1 MRTLAASLIL
11 ASALALCTGALAEG
25 TKPAAKSSE
34 PRPTAE
40 SAKPP
45 AEAPKPAA
53 DASSGADER
62 PARSRVDQLIAELA
76 RDGTANVEE
85 LADILATDGR
95 EKLDHII
102 VNLATQTLYE
112 CNIDGQVLHETHVS
126 SGRKGYDTPPGEYK
140 VFNKALKAYSQKY
153 EAWMLYW
160 MGLTSDG
167 GYGMHGLEG
176 SSYER
181 LLGKVASHGCIRLS
195 RAHAKEMYQR
205 VEVGMPVTILSDPE
219 LKLQAFKPLSREAA
233 LSMVLEALSPS
244 DPEQVFF

>member
-1 MRTLAASLIL
+1 MRTLTASLIL
-11 ASALALCTGALAEG
+11 ASAIALCSSALAEEP
-25 TKPAAKSSE
+25 KPAAK
-34 PRPTAE
+34 PADAP
-40 SAKPP
+40 AKPA

-53 DASSGADER
+53 DAAASADSK
-62 PARSRVDQLIAELA
+62 PARSRVDQLIAEMA
-76 RDGTANVEE
+76 KDGTANVEE

-102 VNLATQTLYE
+102 VNLANQTLYE

-140 VFNKALKAYSQKY
+140 VVNKALKAYSQKY

-181 LLGKVASHGCIRLS
+181 LLGHVASHGCVRLG
-195 RAHAKEMYQR
+195 RTAAKEMYQR
-205 VEVGMPVTILSDPE
+205 VEVGMPVTIVNDPE

>member
-1 MRTLAASLIL
+1 MSKGLARLVIAALLLPSL
-11 ASALALCTGALAEG
+11 ASASRAEEG
-25 TKPAAKSSE
+25 DS
-34 PRPTAE
+34 PT
-40 SAKPP
+40 
-45 AEAPKPAA
+45 
-53 DASSGADER
+53 
-62 PARSRVDQLIAELA
+62 RSRVDQLIAEMA
-76 RDGTANVEE
+76 RDGSANVEE

-112 CNIDGQVLHETHVS
+112 CNIDGQVLHETHIS

-140 VFNKALKAYSQKY
+140 IVNKALKAYSKKY

-181 LLGKVASHGCIRLS
+181 LLGRVASHGCIRLS
-195 RAHAKEMYQR
+195 RSFAKEIYPR
-205 VEVGMPVTILSDPE
+205 VEVGMPVSIISDPE
-219 LKLQAFKPLSREAA
+219 LKIQAFQPISREAA

-244 DPEQVFF
+244 DPSDIFY